1 MRLLAIDTTGKS
13 AKIVLIDDNIK
24 IDQLNENEKQS
35 ENLMTHIDS
44 FLDKNSLALSDIDVF
59 GAVVGPGSFTGIRV
73 GVATIKA
80 FAFALKKPVIGINVF
95 EVVASEIKLGV
106 CLLNCTASSVYYAVI
121 KNSKISEMGVLDND
135 QVNKFEK
142 MPLFCLEE
150 EHLQERFAYK
160 FNVITDYNALIATA
174 FANRL
179 EAKNF
184 AKTLEPLY
192 LQLSQAERNLEKK
205 SD

>member
-1 MRLLAIDTTGKS
+1 MKLLAIDTTGKC
-13 AKIVLIDDNIK
+13 AKILLNDGETK
-24 IDQLNENEKQS
+24 IDQLAENEKQS
-35 ENLMTHIDS
+35 ENLMTHIDA
-44 FLDKNSLALSDIDVF
+44 FLSQNGLVARDIDVF

-80 FAFALKKPVIGINVF
+80 FAFALKKPVIGVNVF
-95 EVVASEIKLGV
+95 DIVASEVKSGV
-106 CLLNCTASSVYYAVI
+106 CLLNCTASSVYYAVF
-121 KNSKISEMGVLDND
+121 KNSKISEMGVIDSD
-135 QVNKFEK
+135 QIDRFEK
-142 MPLFCLEE
+142 MPMFCLEE

-179 EAKNF
+179 EAKAF
-184 AKTLEPLY
+184 DKTLEPLY

-205 SD
+205 ND